1 MLSQIQKRLNTI
13 SKTASKADEKAFL
26 KALDESNNGGFFSG
40 ILSVGRRLDNIRRAL
55 MVSQIATAVRNLE
68 SQTFKQGISVLQE
81 TVEKAIQVVFK
92 SIYPKAVIKRVASPL
107 NTLGGFARIF
117 RQFDPWAANKIKKEV
132 DLILSSF
139 PKEGDALFLRFSS
152 DVSNMSG
159 KKFSFSPLRG
169 FEKVADLLNIFNK
182 AQEFITRRAVFQAR
196 LNNLILNAPEHYSNR
211 TLKEIIEQ
219 GDTKIIRKQDAIDS
233 VAEALDSTFAKNFSK
248 FDGIYDS
255 VAYKFIQIVNAVPF
269 TFSLIIPFPRFLM
282 NSLKFHIDFSPI
294 GLLPMF
300 SKKQLKK
307 MAEGDFSQISKVA
320 IGTSMLGVAYAMRK
334 QEYAGEKW
342 YEFKFGDRYID
353 VRPFN
358 PFVAYLYVA
367 DLMIRLD
374 EGRLRD
380 LDLKGIASVFAGSRA
395 GTGLYLIDKL
405 IDITTGNKPVK
416 SGEKLTI
423 IKSVVGNIL
432 STYLTPMQTALDFMA
447 ENDPELAIVRDS
459 RKDPLWG
466 QSKKKIS
473 PTELEPIY
481 SSTSIEYTKDGTPV
495 AKRIVRESPGYRQL
509 TGMSII
515 PVKNEAEK
523 MLDKNGFLPQEVFR
537 STGIP
542 ELDKAYKM
550 LLAPKIAL
558 ELSTVV
564 SLPFFKRLD
573 VNTQNYV
580 IKEQLT
586 KYKEDVMESL
596 QKDSTI
602 MAYVLQYKISKIPKD
617 KRKVIDDMLGKNFL
631 FDLVKEFQTD
641 TKNKTVLPP
650 LN

>member
-1 MLSQIQKRLNTI
+1 ML
-13 SKTASKADEKAFL
+13 
-26 KALDESNNGGFFSG
+26 
-40 ILSVGRRLDNIRRAL
+40 
-55 MVSQIATAVRNLE
+55 
-68 SQTFKQGISVLQE
+68 
-81 TVEKAIQVVFK
+81 
-92 SIYPKAVIKRVASPL
+92 
-107 NTLGGFARIF
+107 
-117 RQFDPWAANKIKKEV
+117 
-132 DLILSSF
+132 
-139 PKEGDALFLRFSS
+139 
-152 DVSNMSG
+152 
-159 KKFSFSPLRG
+159 
-169 FEKVADLLNIFNK
+169 
-182 AQEFITRRAVFQAR
+182 
-196 LNNLILNAPEHYSNR
+196 
-211 TLKEIIEQ
+211 
-219 GDTKIIRKQDAIDS
+219 
-233 VAEALDSTFAKNFSK
+233 
-248 FDGIYDS
+248 
-255 VAYKFIQIVNAVPF
+255 
-269 TFSLIIPFPRFLM
+269 
-282 NSLKFHIDFSPI
+282 
-294 GLLPMF
+294 

-367 DLMIRLD
+367 DLMIRKN

-416 SGEKLTI
+416 SGEELTI

-459 RKDPLWG
+459 RTDPLWG

-495 AKRIVRESPGYRQL
+495 AKRIVRESPGYRQI

-631 FDLVKEFQTD
+631 FDLIKEFQTD